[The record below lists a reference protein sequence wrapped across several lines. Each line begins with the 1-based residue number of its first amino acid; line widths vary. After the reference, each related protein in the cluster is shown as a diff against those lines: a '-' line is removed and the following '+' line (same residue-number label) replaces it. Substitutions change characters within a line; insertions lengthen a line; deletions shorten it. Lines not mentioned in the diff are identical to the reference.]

1 MGATS
6 KPRGGTEGARERSPT
21 WLSTWRPSGRRRRR
35 GGGGAAA
42 TPRRSP
48 SAPWP
53 ATGIGAGGLDER
65 PRQARRR
72 RRGIGFISGGKQRWE
87 RTQLQQG
94 ASRRGEASEKRRAPE
109 TIGAGT
115 GHRCAFTGTRDHL
128 ALPFSSF
135 SVLFLSSTR
144 HSSVLD

>member
-21 WLSTWRPSGRRRRR
+21 WLSTWPPSGRRRRR

-42 TPRRSP
+42 TPQRSP

-72 RRGIGFISGGKQRWE
+72 RGIGFISGGKQRWE
-87 RTQLQQG
+87 RTQLEQG
-94 ASRRGEASEKRRAPE
+94 DSRRGELEEKGPGNDRRRDRPPLPSRGPE
-109 TIGAGT
+109 TIWLCLF
-115 GHRCAFTGTRDHL
+115 R
-128 ALPFSSF
+128 PFPF
-135 SVLFLSSTR
+135 FFFLRLGILLF
-144 HSSVLD
+144 